1 MAFNSLN
8 KLNTFKCTLN
18 CLKRVKY
25 TLNRLIR
32 CKTAYSVGYSWIFGL
47 VSIFAIGVI
56 FIVFDQVFL
65 AHIVPV
71 IKNQVNNSAIVVEPA
86 TVTEIFAN
94 IDKYMVFW
102 HALPFILFILII
114 VYMIIA
120 AIRREGEEG

>member
-1 MAFNSLN
+1 MN
-8 KLNTFKCTLN
+8 KNL
-18 CLKRVKY
+18 LKK
-25 TLNRLIR
+25 LINN
-32 CKTAYSVGYSWIFGL
+32 KNAYSVGYSWIFGL

-94 IDKYMVFW
+94 IDKYMTFW